1 MFWKVISEQRG
12 TVPEVEQIDGRF
24 VLHRHV
30 DALGPHLDLRL
41 EQNGCLVGWRIEG
54 DSLAGEPW
62 ATKKAPHP
70 ISWLERD
77 GDAFQV
83 DAGVYTWQ
91 VYDPDRRV
99 VVLRGR
105 DGVRQLR
112 IEHELTVPVSM
123 VRTVWDAIGMTG
135 TRPEEA
141 GRLIVD
147 GACARRRAVERLC
160 GLGRELDGTAFDD
173 GVWRRALASLSL
185 DEIHSQ
191 LRTFEV
197 RFDQKYPPSPVSR
210 PARLSETDPADSAG
224 SKRVEGAM
232 AIARE

>member
-1 MFWKVISEQRG
+1 MFWKVICEKRE

-54 DSLAGEPW
+54 DSLDGEPW

-70 ISWLERD
+70 VSWLERD
-77 GDAFQV
+77 GDALQV

-91 VYDPDRRV
+91 ACDADRRV
-99 VVLRGR
+99 VVLRGG

-112 IEHELTVPVSM
+112 IEHELTAPVSM
-123 VRTVWDAIGMTG
+123 VRAVWEAIRETG
-135 TRPEEA
+135 ARPEEA

-147 GACARRRAVERLC
+147 GAQARRRAVERLC

-173 GVWRRALASLSL
+173 GVWRRVLSGLGL
-185 DEIHSQ
+185 DEIHSH
-191 LRTFEV
+191 LRAFEV

-210 PARLSETDPADSAG
+210 PERLSETDLTEPAG
-224 SKRVEGAM
+224 NKRVEGAM